1 MQHFGTTDLKFTY
14 SADHDPIGY
23 VNPGEKFLIETEDC
37 FTGRF
42 RRPEGF
48 TAENRAWVHANLDGV
63 TGPIHVNGATT
74 SHVVAITFHD
84 IEITTPGSIVWSRC
98 EAVSPRDWWDE
109 WYESD
114 GLEIANGTIS
124 FRNAQIPVS
133 PLMGCLATAPDRETV
148 FSKMQGVYGGNL
160 DCNEIRTGATVVLP
174 VANDG
179 ALVYFGDA
187 KARMGD
193 GEVVQAP
200 EVGTR
205 TTVSIEIRSRP
216 ELMRWPRIESDLS
229 LTTVVS
235 GLSIDDAAGEA
246 FAEMLAWCEE
256 MSPMFRADIA
266 LILGMT
272 ANVGICQIA
281 NTLHTAKC
289 TVSRDLLPWDSG
301 RKLD

>member
-1 MQHFGTTDLKFTY
+1 MQHFEATDLKFTY

-23 VNPGEKFLIETEDC
+23 VNPGEKFVIDTEDC
-37 FTGRF
+37 FTARF
-42 RRPEGF
+42 RQPDGF
-48 TAENRAWVHANLDGV
+48 TTENLAWVHANLDGV
-63 TGPIHVNGATT
+63 TGPVHVNGATT
-74 SHVVAITFHD
+74 ADVVAITFHD

-109 WYESD
+109 WYGSD
-114 GLEIANGTIS
+114 GLKIADGYIL
-124 FRNAQIPVS
+124 FRDARIPVS

-160 DCNEIRTGATVVLP
+160 DCNEIRAGSTVVLP
-174 VANDG
+174 IANDG

-193 GEVVQAP
+193 GEIVQAP
-200 EVGTR
+200 EIGTR
-205 TTVSIEIRSRP
+205 TTVSIELRP
-216 ELMRWPRIESDLS
+216 RPNLMRSPRIESDSS

-235 GLSIDDAAGEA
+235 GLSIDDAAGDA

-256 MSPMFRADIA
+256 MSTMPRADIA

-272 ANVGICQIA
+272 ANVGICQTA
-281 NTLHTAKC
+281 NALHTAKC
-289 TVSRDLLPWDSG
+289 TVSRDLLPWFSDTKPG
-301 RKLD
+301 